1 MHMITLLPRGA
12 PSGQRRARSGG
23 SVRCG
28 GGGAPTA
35 SGSHP
40 PMDTH
45 TSLHKREPATNLE
58 MHSFGSFSYERRSSL
73 AAISGIC

>member
-35 SGSHP
+35 SGSHA
-40 PMDTH
+40 H
-45 TSLHKREPATNLE
+45 TSTQREATIGTNLE
-58 MHSFGSFSYERRSSL
+58 IGDAFVGLLFV
-73 AAISGIC
+73 